1 MVVTAT
7 RVNQPLSEAASSITV
22 VSEKEIAQT
31 QPLTFAEILDTIPNV
46 DTTSSTSVMYNRV
59 SIRGSQPNQITYL
72 IDGMRQDDLTMGGNR
87 PMGVFA
93 DPEILK
99 QVEVRNGGG
108 SALYGNGGIGG
119 TLALETKSAADFLA
133 DSDKDFGA
141 LVKVGYGS
149 DSISWSKSAYAFG
162 RSDMWDVVAGVT
174 RRDSERVSAVGAAI
188 FGVRPFAAEGRSPW
202 GEGRPALA
210 GREGSRRG
218 GTPLRRARSRAQG
231 AALVKNKVYKYW
243 FKSRLKDRLAVAE
256 KRAETLANAGFSAC
270 GQPLK
275 CQ

>member
-1 MVVTAT
+1 MKKSNQFATSFPAQPLVAPVTLAILSAISTLSVAETVQSVETVVVTAT

-99 QVEVRNGGG
+99 
-108 SALYGNGGIGG
+108 
-119 TLALETKSAADFLA
+119 
-133 DSDKDFGA
+133 
-141 LVKVGYGS
+141 
-149 DSISWSKSAYAFG
+149 
-162 RSDMWDVVAGVT
+162 
-174 RRDSERVSAVGAAI
+174 
-188 FGVRPFAAEGRSPW
+188 
-202 GEGRPALA
+202 
-210 GREGSRRG
+210 
-218 GTPLRRARSRAQG
+218 
-231 AALVKNKVYKYW
+231 
-243 FKSRLKDRLAVAE
+243 
-256 KRAETLANAGFSAC
+256 
-270 GQPLK
+270 
-275 CQ
+275 